1 MALLNKKKQ
10 YIDYEPNLKGLRMN
24 REYNRMKVRNQFYTS
39 ELKELVFKDTEQ
51 RKRFEELSLRKPKEL
66 SKLEYNEFVKLRNAK
81 LSNFNYQMFLRKK
94 IKNTS

>member
-10 YIDYEPNLKGLRMN
+10 YIDYEPNLKGLRMT

-66 SKLEYNEFVKLRNAK
+66 SKLEYNEFVKLRNAT

>member
-10 YIDYEPNLKGLRMN
+10 YIDYEHNLKGLRMT
-24 REYNRMKVRNQFYTS
+24 REYDRMKERNQFYTN
-39 ELKELVFKDTEQ
+39 ELKELEIKDTEQ

-66 SKLEYNEFVKLRNAK
+66 SKLEYNEFVKLGKAK
-81 LSNFNYQMFLRKK
+81 LANYNYQFFLRRK

>member
-10 YIDYEPNLKGLRMN
+10 YIDYEPNLKGLRMT
-24 REYNRMKVRNQFYTS
+24 REYDRMKERNQFYTN

-51 RKRFEELSLRKPKEL
+51 RKRFEELSLKKPKEL
-66 SKLEYNEFVKLRNAK
+66 SKLEYNEFVKLRNSK